1 MELAGIDNYKYRYYV
16 TGKVG
21 DLNALPSNPKPD
33 SEALYFPYTI
43 RCHRGAT
50 VSEYN
55 SVSGSNGYTSAH
67 TATAHPGYTT
77 PLPVQCLDGKGLDDY
92 DVFASA
98 PLPTKHPTRQPTRQ
112 PTMPPTTPRPTTPR
126 PTTLPP
132 PTNPAPAPTPQPP
145 TAPPP
150 TPLPTV
156 APVPKPTAAP
166 VVTGDITFSGLSLTD
181 ARNNEAVLIDAIAD
195 SAGVDKSRVSIS
207 IATAA
212 RRRLADGVIVT
223 YSIATDTTA
232 DADALVST
240 LSALTTEECSTAL
253 TTAAATHNVASI
265 FESVAVTQI
274 STPVAAA
281 ATAAPTAAPVAAAG
295 PAAAAAESEDA
306 ELESNAAAPRRFV
319 AASASAALLAA
330 VLA

>member
-1 MELAGIDNYKYRYYV
+1 
-16 TGKVG
+16 
-21 DLNALPSNPKPD
+21 
-33 SEALYFPYTI
+33 
-43 RCHRGAT
+43 
-50 VSEYN
+50 
-55 SVSGSNGYTSAH
+55 
-67 TATAHPGYTT
+67 
-77 PLPVQCLDGKGLDDY
+77 
-92 DVFASA
+92 
-98 PLPTKHPTRQPTRQ
+98 
-112 PTMPPTTPRPTTPR
+112 MPPTTPRPTTPR

-156 APVPKPTAAP
+156 LPVPRPTVAPVPKPTAAP
-166 VVTGDITFSGLSLTD
+166 VVTGDITFSSLSLTD

-207 IATAA
+207 IATAT

-240 LSALTTEECSTAL
+240 MSDLTTEECSTAL
-253 TTAAATHNVASI
+253 TTAAATHNVS
-265 FESVAVTQI
+265 SVFQSVTVTQI

-281 ATAAPTAAPVAAAG
+281 ATADAAD
-295 PAAAAAESEDA
+295 ENEDA
-306 ELESNAAAPRRFV
+306 ALGSDAAAPRRFV
-319 AASASAALLAA
+319 AASASAALVAA

>member
-1 MELAGIDNYKYRYYV
+1 MSTFKNYAGSD
-16 TGKVG
+16 G
-21 DLNALPSNPKPD
+21 
-33 SEALYFPYTI
+33 F
-43 RCHRGAT
+43 
-50 VSEYN
+50 
-55 SVSGSNGYTSAH
+55 TSDH
-67 TATAHPGYTT
+67 TATALDGYTT
-77 PLPVQCLDGKGLDDY
+77 PVAVQCLDNKGYTDY
-92 DVFASA
+92 GFTEAVITPVAD
-98 PLPTKHPTRQPTRQ
+98 P
-112 PTMPPTTPRPTTPR
+112 TPRPTPAPVEDTPAPVEDPTPR

-181 ARNNEAVLIDAIAD
+181 ARNNEVVLIDAIAD

-232 DADALVST
+232 DADALVSS

-274 STPVAAA
+274 STPVAA

-330 VLA
+330 ALF